1 MKYVLAF
8 VSPDRFDHLVE
19 EFADHHV
26 RGLSISEARGFG
38 QEHDPGHPDHR
49 SHPTVDLVKKL
60 RVEIVCRN
68 EEVEDILA
76 ALYKAAH
83 TGRRGD
89 GKVFVMEVLEA
100 FRLKTGE
107 RGEGALGPPSTPK
120 RGAPPS

>member
-1 MKYVLAF
+1 MKYVLGF
-8 VSPDRFDHLVE
+8 VSPDRLDHLVE
-19 EFADHHV
+19 ELADHHV
-26 RGLSISEARGFG
+26 HGLSISEARGFG

-49 SHPTVDLVKKL
+49 PHPTVDLLKKL
-60 RVEIVCRN
+60 RVEIVCRDD
-68 EEVEDILA
+68 EVEDILA

-107 RGEGALGPPSTPK
+107 RGEDALGPASAPK
-120 RGAPPS
+120 R